1 VNILKRY
8 LCSIFLLANSTTMP
22 CTAPK
27 LLKTFAFIMN
37 DSERLVMAT
46 MLGRLT
52 DMMDAANL
60 TYHMCGG
67 TLIGSYRHHGMVPW
81 DDDVDIYA
89 RWEER
94 QMLEKEIKRRLS
106 NEYALEKTR
115 TRWKLYSKRQSAVI
129 RVVKWKFPFI
139 DICFSQENNSA
150 VWDYDPKCSIRFR
163 YQRSTVYPL
172 RRRPFMNMS
181 LWAPNDVETYLRTT
195 YDIDKCATNRWIH
208 KHERGAKVQTTD
220 CRCLWPHYPFVFR
233 SKVTPRSDNQMTG
246 GEEAVEE
253 LNMGDRVISKFV
265 DSGSLNPDP
274 TRLAKNM
281 ARLVAEDN

>member
-1 VNILKRY
+1 LFVAK
-8 LCSIFLLANSTTMP
+8 STTIIP
-22 CTAPK
+22 VGTK
-27 LLKTFAFIMN
+27 LLKQFASIMN
-37 DSERLVMAT
+37 DSERRVMAT

-89 RWEER
+89 RWEESR
-94 QMLEKEIKRRLS
+94 QLEKEINRRLS
-106 NEYALEKTR
+106 KEYTLVKAR

-129 RVVKWKFPFI
+129 PGWRWNFPFI
-139 DICFSQENNSA
+139 DICFVRRTTHGSGTTTTMAS
-150 VWDYDPKCSIRFR
+150 PKFR
-163 YQRSTVYPL
+163 YRRSTVYPL

-195 YDIDKCATNRWIH
+195 YDIDKCKSNMYIH
-208 KHERGAKVQTTD
+208 KHEIRAKQVHSTD
-220 CRCLWPHYPFVFR
+220 CRRLWPYYPFVFR
-233 SKVTPRSDNQMTG
+233 SKVTPAPDSQMTG

-253 LNMGDRVISKFV
+253 LKIGDRVISKFV
-265 DSGSLNPDP
+265 V
-274 TRLAKNM
+274 RHQ
-281 ARLVAEDN
+281 V